1 MPRWHTLQ
9 AGMLGDL
16 QILPTALAA
25 SGEDLPHLET
35 SRAKLHESRATL
47 PLRIRGDAPVKRLNV
62 TLVVEEDLLR
72 EARAVAAQRRTSVNE
87 MFRQFLKDVVG
98 EESRRHAAL
107 ERIQPL
113 LDHPS
118 VHLGGPRPS
127 RDELHER

>member
-1 MPRWHTLQ
+1 
-9 AGMLGDL
+9 
-16 QILPTALAA
+16 
-25 SGEDLPHLET
+25 
-35 SRAKLHESRATL
+35 
-47 PLRIRGDAPVKRLNV
+47 VKRLNV

-87 MFRQFLKDVVG
+87 MFRQFLKDVVS

-113 LDHPS
+113 LDHPA